1 MAEPSFLPSHHLCWF
16 YSGPVPTILCATH
29 PADQSD
35 LGGSCLRGR
44 HLAKP
49 ILGLRDVK
57 LGCQLFHAA
66 GCQRGG
72 LSVNVRTAWLG
83 RAEMR
88 RWLFLPPESASL
100 SLLVNPSYVN
110 IALWTHRN
118 EDRSDSHKWHDRYV
132 RIHMHKWPRDPP
144 MCSVLHEQVH
154 ITVNTDIVSPFTS
167 SWGLSMV
174 SGVHLRACVKRR
186 ISLIYSYFLLSTECF
201 SRHTFDRLQV
211 KTCPTAPFSQ
221 ESCETLQ

>member
-132 RIHMHKWPRDPP
+132 RIHMHKWPCDPP
-144 MCSVLHEQVH
+144 MCSVLQRAGTHHSQHWHRVAFH
-154 ITVNTDIVSPFTS
+154 FQLGPQHGVRCSPPC
-167 SWGLSMV
+167 M
-174 SGVHLRACVKRR
+174 RKK
-186 ISLIYSYFLLSTECF
+186 EN
-201 SRHTFDRLQV
+201 
-211 KTCPTAPFSQ
+211 
-221 ESCETLQ
+221 